1 MKLQKTSEGSKVEVI
16 FVAETEE
23 EKRILGSLRDHF
35 FWGNPDDAI
44 YPQYAGSTTEDNFV
58 KSLHFEYKQF
68 EK

>member
-1 MKLQKTSEGSKVEVI
+1 MKLQKTNEGSKVEVI

-35 FWGNPDDAI
+35 FWGNPDNAT
-44 YPQYAGSTTEDNFV
+44 YPKYAGITTIDNFV
-58 KSLHFEYKQF
+58 TSLHFEYKQF